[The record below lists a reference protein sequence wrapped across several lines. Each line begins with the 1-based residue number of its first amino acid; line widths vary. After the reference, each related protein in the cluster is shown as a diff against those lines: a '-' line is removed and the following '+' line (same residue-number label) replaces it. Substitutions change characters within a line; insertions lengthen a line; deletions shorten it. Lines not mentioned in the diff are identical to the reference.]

1 MKLLSAATTA
11 LIRDLNLLEDF
22 SMEFLARNPIISH
35 V

>member
-1 MKLLSAATTA
+1 MKLSAATTA

-22 SMEFLARNPIISH
+22 ATVYLARNPIISH